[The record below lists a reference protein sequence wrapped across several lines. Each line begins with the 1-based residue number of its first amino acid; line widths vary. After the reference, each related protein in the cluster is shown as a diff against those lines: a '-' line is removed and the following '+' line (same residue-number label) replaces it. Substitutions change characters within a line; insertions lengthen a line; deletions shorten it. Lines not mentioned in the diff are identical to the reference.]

1 MLGFSSFAE
10 LPFATSSE
18 SDGAVTISVTGN
30 ALQISIG
37 NVGITADS
45 IVEIANPNRLTLGA
59 GTVTITADANLSV
72 TGNATTLSVGTAIA
86 IADIII
92 PVTGNAL
99 TLSTGNV
106 TVTGTAL
113 ITPVGSQLVV
123 DSGEPGI
130 ITWNDIIPGV
140 NMTWTEIE
148 PY

>member
-10 LPFATSSE
+10 LPFATSSD

-37 NVGITADS
+37 NIGITADS

-86 IADIII
+86 FTDIII

-99 TLSTGNV
+99 TLSTGSV

-113 ITPVGSQLVV
+113 INPAGSQLVV

>member
-10 LPFATSSE
+10 LPFATSSD

-37 NVGITADS
+37 NIGITADS

-86 IADIII
+86 TADIII

-99 TLSTGNV
+99 TLATGSV

-113 ITPVGSQLVV
+113 INPVGSQLVV
-123 DSGEPGI
+123 GSGELGV
-130 ITWNDIIPGV
+130 ITWNDIVPGV
-140 NMTWTEIE
+140 DMTWTEIE

>member
-10 LPFATSSE
+10 LPFATSSD

-37 NVGITADS
+37 NIGITADS

-59 GTVTITADANLSV
+59 GTVTIIADANLSV

-86 IADIII
+86 FTDIII

-99 TLSTGNV
+99 TLTTGSV

-113 ITPVGSQLVV
+113 INPVGSQLVV
-123 DSGEPGI
+123 GSGELGV
-130 ITWNDIIPGV
+130 ITWNDIVPGV
-140 NMTWTEIE
+140 DMTWTEIE

>member
-86 IADIII
+86 TADTIIAAS
-92 PVTGNAL
+92 GNAL
-99 TLSTGNV
+99 TLATGTV

-113 ITPVGSQLVV
+113 ISPVGSQLVV
-123 DSGEPGI
+123 GSKEAGI
-130 ITWNDIIPGV
+130 ITWNDIVPGV

>member
-59 GTVTITADANLSV
+59 GTVTIIADANLSV

-86 IADIII
+86 FTDIII

-99 TLSTGNV
+99 TLSTGSV

-113 ITPVGSQLVV
+113 ISPVGSQLVV
-123 DSGEPGI
+123 GSGEPGI

>member
-10 LPFATSSE
+10 LPFATSSD

-37 NVGITADS
+37 NIGITADS

-59 GTVTITADANLSV
+59 GTVTIIADANLSV

-86 IADIII
+86 FADLII

-99 TLSTGNV
+99 TLSTGSV

-113 ITPVGSQLVV
+113 INPVGSQLVV
-123 DSGEPGI
+123 GSGELGV
-130 ITWNDIIPGV
+130 ITWNDIVPGV
-140 NMTWTEIE
+140 DMTWTEIE

>member
-37 NVGITADS
+37 EVGITADS
-45 IVEIANPNRLTLGA
+45 IVEIANPNRLTLGV

-72 TGNATTLSVGTAIA
+72 TGNATALSVGTAIA
-86 IADIII
+86 TADLIV
-92 PVTGNAL
+92 PASGNAL
-99 TLSTGNV
+99 TLATGTV

-113 ITPVGSQLVV
+113 INPAGSQLVV

>member
-10 LPFATSSE
+10 LPFATSSD

-37 NVGITADS
+37 NIGITADS

-72 TGNATTLSVGTAIA
+72 TGNATTLSVGTVIA
-86 IADIII
+86 FADLII

-99 TLSTGNV
+99 TLSTGSV

-113 ITPVGSQLVV
+113 INPVGSQLVV
-123 DSGEPGI
+123 GSGELGV
-130 ITWNDIIPGV
+130 ITWNDIVPGV
-140 NMTWTEIE
+140 DMTWTEIE

>member
-37 NVGITADS
+37 QIGITADS
-45 IVEIANPNRLTLGA
+45 IVEIANPNRLTLGV

-72 TGNATTLSVGTAIA
+72 TGNATTLSIGTAIA
-86 IADIII
+86 TADTIIAAS
-92 PVTGNAL
+92 GNAL
-99 TLSTGNV
+99 TLATGTV

-113 ITPVGSQLVV
+113 INPAGSQLVV
-123 DSGEPGI
+123 DSGEPGV